1 MRAVPRSLSTCLWVG
16 KAEHCQGA
24 CHTGGNTPP
33 ADTDV
38 AVPALQRQMHEGG
51 GRERPLV
58 GSCAQHA
65 AKVQVP
71 SGLGH
76 CETPG
81 PWTDAGTAPTSS
93 PEMCVSAHSVMPR
106 TRTSGLGHC
115 DPSTGLVPRGRQV
128 EGTVG
133 VRRNTAAGTSEPEQ
147 KDHTRS
153 NDNPLIDGRGNR
165 EVLARVI
172 GRRSAYCDSGTVML
186 VWKRD
191 ASWFHSWSLNHS

>member
-1 MRAVPRSLSTCLWVG
+1 MCENEKLHKGGRGQRARRQRWAWRGRRYWRRRFREFVGSVAPGHGIRAGAGGQESSMRAVPRSLSACLWVGVTVG

-76 CETPG
+76 CETLG

-106 TRTSGLGHC
+106 TRTSGLGH
-115 DPSTGLVPRGRQV
+115 
-128 EGTVG
+128 
-133 VRRNTAAGTSEPEQ
+133 
-147 KDHTRS
+147 
-153 NDNPLIDGRGNR
+153 
-165 EVLARVI
+165 
-172 GRRSAYCDSGTVML
+172 
-186 VWKRD
+186 
-191 ASWFHSWSLNHS
+191 